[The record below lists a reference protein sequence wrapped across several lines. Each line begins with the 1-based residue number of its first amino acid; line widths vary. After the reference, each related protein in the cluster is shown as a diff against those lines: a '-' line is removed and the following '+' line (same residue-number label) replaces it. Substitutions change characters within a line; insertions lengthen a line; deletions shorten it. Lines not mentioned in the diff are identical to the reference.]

1 MYIYIY
7 IYIYSLYLYIY
18 IYIYI
23 YCRSFPLW
31 ISSGNA
37 AKSTDFNEPNQQSM
51 KDLCL
56 IYNWKNIISDKTCCK
71 NP

>member
-1 MYIYIY
+1 M
-7 IYIYSLYLYIY
+7 
-18 IYIYI
+18 YIYI

-56 IYNWKNIISDKTCCK
+56 IYNWKSIITDKTCCK
-71 NP
+71 NPYCIDLKMVNMPKSF